1 MYGPE
6 LARDNIFYYSSKLIP
21 LLLEQSS
28 EKFKYL
34 SCGFRITDNKKTTAR
49 AVFYNDFLIKNT
61 YTIEASFGSFEN
73 KNN

>member
-6 LARDNIFYYSSKLIP
+6 FTRDNIFYYSSKLIP

-34 SCGFRITDNKKTTAR
+34 SCCFRITDNKKTTAR
-49 AVFYNDFLIKNT
+49 AVFYNDFCIKNT